1 MAIDRLERVNAL
13 IKREIGE
20 SLYHI
25 INDRDFDLAAVTI
38 THVVASR
45 NLRTARVLVSI
56 RGDEA
61 QQRHM
66 LSLLRRHRPEIQQ
79 AINRD
84 LTLKYT
90 PKLHF
95 ELDLSIQSGDH
106 VLDILSHLDIPED
119 DNEAPDSGSPEEDN
133 NL

>member
-1 MAIDRLERVNAL
+1 MSVDRLERVNAL
-13 IKREIGE
+13 IKREISE
-20 SLYHI
+20 SLYRI
-25 INDRDFDLAAVTI
+25 INDRDFDMAALTL
-38 THVVASR
+38 THVVTAR

-61 QQRHM
+61 KQKRM

-79 AINRD
+79 TINRD

-90 PKLHF
+90 PRLHF
-95 ELDLSIQSGDH
+95 ELDLSIQTGDN

-119 DNEAPDSGSPEEDN
+119 NGELPGEDDVQ
-133 NL
+133 